1 MTLLSNGRVGIGTS
15 FPDQLL
21 TVGGEASKTGG
32 GGFWAT
38 FSDRRVKKDI
48 RPYTRGLNEI
58 KQINPV
64 WYKYNELSGYKD
76 TENDYVGIIAQEME
90 HVLPNTVS
98 EFDDSNNSG
107 ISYKKQFNG
116 SEVMWTLVN
125 AVKELTQKIET
136 LEACIKELE
145 KK

>member
-1 MTLLSNGRVGIGTS
+1 MKLQKL
-15 FPDQLL
+15 
-21 TVGGEASKTGG
+21 G

-76 TENDYVGIIAQEME
+76 TENDYVGIIAQEIE

-136 LEACIKELE
+136 LEAHIKELE

>member
-1 MTLLSNGRVGIGTS
+1 MKLQKLGV
-15 FPDQLL
+15 
-21 TVGGEASKTGG
+21 
-32 GGFWAT
+32 GFWAT

-76 TENDYVGIIAQEME
+76 TENDYVGIIAQEIE

>member
-1 MTLLSNGRVGIGTS
+1 MKLQKL
-15 FPDQLL
+15 
-21 TVGGEASKTGG
+21 G

>member
-1 MTLLSNGRVGIGTS
+1 MKLQKL
-15 FPDQLL
+15 
-21 TVGGEASKTGG
+21 G

-107 ISYKKQFNG
+107 ISDKKQFNG

-136 LEACIKELE
+136 LEARIKELE

>member
-1 MTLLSNGRVGIGTS
+1 MKLQKL
-15 FPDQLL
+15 
-21 TVGGEASKTGG
+21 G

-90 HVLPNTVS
+90 HVLTNTVS

-107 ISYKKQFNG
+107 ISDKKQFNG

-136 LEACIKELE
+136 LEARIKELE

>member
-1 MTLLSNGRVGIGTS
+1 VKLQKL
-15 FPDQLL
+15 
-21 TVGGEASKTGG
+21 G

-125 AVKELTQKIET
+125 TVKELTQKIET
-136 LEACIKELE
+136 LEARIKELE

>member
-1 MTLLSNGRVGIGTS
+1 VKLQKL
-15 FPDQLL
+15 
-21 TVGGEASKTGG
+21 G

-136 LEACIKELE
+136 LEARIKELE

>member
-1 MTLLSNGRVGIGTS
+1 VKLQKLGV
-15 FPDQLL
+15 
-21 TVGGEASKTGG
+21 
-32 GGFWAT
+32 GFWAT

-76 TENDYVGIIAQEME
+76 TENDYVGNIAQEME
-90 HVLPNTVS
+90 HVLTNTVS

-107 ISYKKQFNG
+107 ISDKKQFNG

-125 AVKELTQKIET
+125 AVKELTQKIKT
-136 LEACIKELE
+136 LEARIKELE

>member
-1 MTLLSNGRVGIGTS
+1 MKLQKLGV
-15 FPDQLL
+15 
-21 TVGGEASKTGG
+21 
-32 GGFWAT
+32 GFWAT

>member
-1 MTLLSNGRVGIGTS
+1 MKLQKL
-15 FPDQLL
+15 
-21 TVGGEASKTGG
+21 G

-90 HVLPNTVS
+90 HVLTNTVS

>member
-1 MTLLSNGRVGIGTS
+1 MKLQKL
-15 FPDQLL
+15 
-21 TVGGEASKTGG
+21 G

-125 AVKELTQKIET
+125 AVKELTQKIKT
-136 LEACIKELE
+136 LEARIKELE

>member
-1 MTLLSNGRVGIGTS
+1 MKLQKL
-15 FPDQLL
+15 
-21 TVGGEASKTGG
+21 G

-125 AVKELTQKIET
+125 AVKELTQKIKT

>member
-1 MTLLSNGRVGIGTS
+1 VKLQKLGV
-15 FPDQLL
+15 
-21 TVGGEASKTGG
+21 
-32 GGFWAT
+32 GFWAT

-136 LEACIKELE
+136 LEARIKELE

>member
-1 MTLLSNGRVGIGTS
+1 VKLQKL
-15 FPDQLL
+15 
-21 TVGGEASKTGG
+21 G

>member
-1 MTLLSNGRVGIGTS
+1 MKLQKL
-15 FPDQLL
+15 
-21 TVGGEASKTGG
+21 G

-136 LEACIKELE
+136 LEAHIKELE

>member
-1 MTLLSNGRVGIGTS
+1 VKLQKL
-15 FPDQLL
+15 
-21 TVGGEASKTGG
+21 G

-76 TENDYVGIIAQEME
+76 TENDYVGIIAQEIE

-136 LEACIKELE
+136 LEAHIKELE

>member
-1 MTLLSNGRVGIGTS
+1 VKLQKL
-15 FPDQLL
+15 
-21 TVGGEASKTGG
+21 G

-90 HVLPNTVS
+90 HVLTNTVS

-107 ISYKKQFNG
+107 ISDKKQFNG

-125 AVKELTQKIET
+125 AVKELTQKIKT

>member
-1 MTLLSNGRVGIGTS
+1 MKLQKLGV
-15 FPDQLL
+15 
-21 TVGGEASKTGG
+21 
-32 GGFWAT
+32 GFWAT

-107 ISYKKQFNG
+107 ISDKKQFNG

-125 AVKELTQKIET
+125 AVKELTQKIKT
-136 LEACIKELE
+136 LEARIKELE

>member
-1 MTLLSNGRVGIGTS
+1 MKLQKLGV
-15 FPDQLL
+15 
-21 TVGGEASKTGG
+21 
-32 GGFWAT
+32 GFWAT

-136 LEACIKELE
+136 LEARIKELE

>member
-1 MTLLSNGRVGIGTS
+1 MKLQKLGV
-15 FPDQLL
+15 
-21 TVGGEASKTGG
+21 
-32 GGFWAT
+32 GFWAT

-90 HVLPNTVS
+90 HVLTNTVS